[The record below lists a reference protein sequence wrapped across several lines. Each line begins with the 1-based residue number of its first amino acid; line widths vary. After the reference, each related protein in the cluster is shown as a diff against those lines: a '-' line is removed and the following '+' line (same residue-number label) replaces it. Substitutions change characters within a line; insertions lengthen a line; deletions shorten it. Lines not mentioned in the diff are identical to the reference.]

1 MNNKIHD
8 DKCYHCGQTL
18 TPEARKHL
26 EKIGGLL
33 KSPEEIQ
40 AEKEARTKK
49 FNDEVE
55 QEVQARMK
63 EREKSPEEIKA
74 AKDAEEEIFQ
84 ERLMKYGKQIS
95 APLESQIRME
105 KERADRAEKQAKEIA
120 DQALAKTQ
128 NMNPVSSELKGTT
141 FHKHVHDILANKFPL
156 DVFVDSNVGIKG
168 GDIEH
173 QIHDEFGEHVAT
185 NLIEC
190 KDVKTFAQKFI
201 PQLLDD
207 MSLTKPLKAM
217 KGMIFTTKMPSSII
231 GGADGGAKNL
241 SLKDKQDIPYVDEK
255 QNYIICP
262 DNDDQMIFT
271 ATCMREISLKTS
283 LGLKIQE
290 RLSKQPDL
298 FSFFNSVEF
307 RNELNR
313 QARNKQMKLNYR
325 AKALKLVEDAK
336 DAMEDAFECDDL
348 AFSFL
353 EQILRTVPGVEIK
366 KLDDKSEVKLLEVK
380 NSKPN

>member
-1 MNNKIHD
+1 MENIKHD

-18 TPEARKHL
+18 TPEARKHIDKL
-26 EKIGGLL
+26 GGLL
-33 KSPEEIQ
+33 KSPEEIK
-40 AEKEARTKK
+40 ADEEARTKK
-49 FNDEVE
+49 FNDQVE
-55 QEVQARMK
+55 QQVQARLK
-63 EREKSPEEIKA
+63 EKEKSPEEIQ
-74 AKDAEEEIFQ
+74 AEEEANEDEVQ
-84 ERLMKYGKQIS
+84 KRLMKYGKEIS

-105 KERADRAEKQAKEIA
+105 KERADRAEKKAKEIA

-173 QIHDEFGEHVAT
+173 QIHDEFGEHIAT

-190 KDVKTFAQKFI
+190 KDVQTFSQKFI
-201 PQLLDD
+201 PQLLED

-231 GGADGGAKNL
+231 GGAKGGAKNL

-255 QNYIICP
+255 QNYVICP

-290 RLSKQPDL
+290 RLSEQPDL
-298 FSFFNSVEF
+298 FSFFNSVDF
-307 RNELNR
+307 RNELNK
-313 QARNKQMKLNYR
+313 QARNQQMKNNNR

-336 DAMEDAFECDDL
+336 EAMEDAFECDDL

-353 EQILRTVPGVEIK
+353 MQILQTVPGVEYE
-366 KLDDKSEVKLLEVK
+366 KLDVKPEAKLLEVK
-380 NSKPN
+380 NTKHN

>member
-1 MNNKIHD
+1 MRKLIHD
-8 DKCYHCGQTL
+8 NKCYHCGQIL

-33 KSPEEIQ
+33 AKTPEQIE
-40 AEKEARTKK
+40 AEEAAKE
-49 FNDEVE
+49 DEV
-55 QEVQARMK
+55 QK
-63 EREKSPEEIKA
+63 
-74 AKDAEEEIFQ
+74 
-84 ERLMKYGKQIS
+84 RLMKHGKEVS
-95 APLESQIRME
+95 APLESKLRIAI
-105 KERADRAEKQAKEIA
+105 ERADRAEKRAREIA
-120 DQALAKTQ
+120 DEARAKTEG
-128 NMNPVSSELKGTT
+128 MNPVSSELKGTT

-156 DVFVDSNVGIKG
+156 DVFIDSNVGIKG

-173 QIHDEFGEHVAT
+173 QIHDEFGEHIAT

-201 PQLLDD
+201 PQLLED

-231 GGADGGAKNL
+231 GGAEGGAKNL
-241 SLKDKQDIPYVDEK
+241 SLTGKQDIPYVDEK
-255 QNYIICP
+255 QNYVICP

-290 RLSKQPDL
+290 RLSEQPDL
-298 FSFFNSVEF
+298 FSFFNSVDF
-307 RNELNR
+307 RNELNK
-313 QARNKQMKLNYR
+313 QARNQQMKNNNR

-336 DAMEDAFECDDL
+336 EAMEDAFECDDL

-353 EQILRTVPGVEIK
+353 MQILQTVPGVEYE
-366 KLDDKSEVKLLEVK
+366 KLDVKPEAKLLEVK
-380 NSKPN
+380 NSKHN